1 MDSVNLIPKIG
12 FLFIIYVI
20 IAGNYTTHVLSCQM
34 QRFFETSIASRH
46 IMGIL
51 LFYFFIMMEGGWDFD
66 KNVLNEDINN
76 WASGN
81 TIHSLAYAVS
91 LYIIFI
97 LVARSRLIPN
107 LFLFATLFIL
117 YVLNVHTT
125 YLEKRKR
132 ITKENVKK
140 NRKIEKVLLIFGI
153 LIFFYGLF
161 DYIRYK
167 IKKHK
172 NKFNIKSF
180 ILGNVTCQYQKKRNY
195 LIEKITV

>member
-1 MDSVNLIPKIG
+1 MELTKNIPKIA

-34 QRFFETSIASRH
+34 QRFLETSIISRH

-81 TIHSLAYAVS
+81 TIHSLVYAVI

-97 LVARSRLIPN
+97 AVARSKLIPN
-107 LFLFATLFIL
+107 LFLFGTLFIL
-117 YVLNVHTT
+117 YVINVHTT
-125 YLEKRKR
+125 YLEKRNR
-132 ITKENVKK
+132 ITKERVKV
-140 NRKIEKVLLIFGI
+140 NRKIEKTLIVFSI

-172 NKFNIKSF
+172 NKFSIQTF
-180 ILGNVTCQYQKKRNY
+180 ILGNVICHYKKNGKY